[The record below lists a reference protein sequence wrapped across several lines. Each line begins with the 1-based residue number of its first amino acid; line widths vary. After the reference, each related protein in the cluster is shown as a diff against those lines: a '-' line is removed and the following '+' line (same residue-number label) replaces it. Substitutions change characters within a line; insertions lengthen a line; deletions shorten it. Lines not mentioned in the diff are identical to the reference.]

1 MTVTPWSD
9 AAKAIAGIA
18 FGNPEMRSKQDQLDL
33 EKQKVDIQN
42 KQYMLEEALNP
53 AKIGQ
58 AEAAANYN
66 NAQAKTE
73 ATALLLKQMELEGWN
88 NLKGRREGF
97 GNPPVPSA
105 PAMPE
110 FNPYNVGPQGQ
121 GNNPAMVMPYDQI
134 QPLDLGPGGAGDIP
148 VPKGPPPP
156 TMPMNLESLGADAF
170 GAPPPPPPANE
181 FNDLIANLTAPP
193 EAPTPAAPTSMLSP
207 DVIDLLMSKA
217 LPGQNIGDFLLA
229 QEAFNA
235 NQGVT
240 DPNKRIL
247 NAAAGRGT
255 FASPDQVTAQAMG
268 STLPTARLSELGVQN
283 MGTANMKDY
292 EKTLTDP
299 NYGPFLANQNAGTET
314 TISYDA
320 NGKPIVTMGKGRG
333 NKPLTEVQG
342 KNRTTANALREPL
355 AIVEK
360 MNAEGYEPNWAD
372 YTLFTQSLDSPMGA
386 SLAIPNMSPEGQRYY
401 GAFAPIAASIANQL
415 SGQGMSDKEQRR
427 RLLAT
432 IAIPNEDKIARQLK
446 FTTMRSY
453 FQSADEI
460 GNPNKQEPQTNTSAT
475 ATEDPTGLVDQSPT
489 AAAASQ
495 QVEMEDANGNR
506 ALVEIAPDGSQRIIK
521 ELP

>member
-1 MTVTPWSD
+1 MTMNQWTQ

-18 FGNPEMRSKQDQLDL
+18 FGDPETRAKQDQLDL

-53 AKIGQ
+53 AKISQ
-58 AEAAANYN
+58 AEAAAAYN

-88 NLKGRREGF
+88 NLKGRRDGF
-97 GNPPVPSA
+97 GNPPVPSV

-156 TMPMNLESLGADAF
+156 TMPMNLESLGADVF
-170 GAPPPPPPANE
+170 GTPPPENE

-193 EAPTPAAPTSMLSP
+193 AAPTPAAPTSMLTP
-207 DVIDLLMSKA
+207 DVVDLLMSKS
-217 LPGQNIGDFLLA
+217 LSGQNIGDFILA

-240 DPNKRIL
+240 DPNKRIM

-255 FASPDQVTAQAMG
+255 FVSPDQVTAQAMG

-299 NYGPFLANQNAGTET
+299 KYGTFLAEQNAGTQT
-314 TISYDA
+314 TVSYDA
-320 NGKPIVTMGKGRG
+320 NGKPIVTMGKGG

-360 MNAEGYEPNWAD
+360 MNAEGYEPNWTD

-415 SGQGMSDKEQRR
+415 SGQGMSDQEQRR

-460 GNPNKQEPQTNTSAT
+460 GNPNRQEPQTNTSAT
-475 ATEDPTGLVDQSPT
+475 ATEDPTGLVDQSAPV
-489 AAAASQ
+489 Q
-495 QVEMEDANGNR
+495 IQDDAGYE
-506 ALVEIAPDGSQRIIK
+506 ALPSGTTFIAPDGTTRIK
-521 ELP
+521 P

>member
-1 MTVTPWSD
+1 MTMNQWTDS
-9 AAKAIAGIA
+9 AKAFAGILL
-18 FGNPEMRSKQDQLDL
+18 GNP
-33 EKQKVDIQN
+33 DIQAKYQEQEN
-42 KQYMLEEALNP
+42 AADKVKIEKDRLLLEQALNP
-53 AKIGQ
+53 AKISQ
-58 AEAAANYN
+58 AEAAAAYN

-73 ATALLLKQMELEGWN
+73 ATALLLKQMELEGWS
-88 NLKGRREGF
+88 NLKGRRDGF
-97 GNPPVPSA
+97 GNPPVPSV

-170 GAPPPPPPANE
+170 GAPPPPPENE

-193 EAPTPAAPTSMLSP
+193 AAPTPAAPTSMLSP

-217 LPGQNIGDFLLA
+217 LPGQNIGDFILA

-240 DPNKRIL
+240 DPNKRIM

-255 FASPDQVTAQAMG
+255 FVSPDQVTAQAMG

-320 NGKPIVTMGKGRG
+320 NGKPIVTMGKGGKPPTEAQGKYSIAANQLARPIKYLESIG
-333 NKPLTEVQG
+333 DFVPNDKDYYIAKTILDKPLTAP
-342 KNRTTANALREPL
+342 TAVR
-355 AIVEK
+355 
-360 MNAEGYEPNWAD
+360 
-372 YTLFTQSLDSPMGA
+372 
-386 SLAIPNMSPEGQRYY
+386 NMSPEAQRYFQ
-401 GAFAPIAASIANQL
+401 AMKPIVAQSIFLQ
-415 SGQGMSDKEQRR
+415 SGQ
-427 RLLAT
+427 A
-432 IAIPNEDKIARQLK
+432 
-446 FTTMRSY
+446 
-453 FQSADEI
+453 
-460 GNPNKQEPQTNTSAT
+460 
-475 ATEDPTGLVDQSPT
+475 ATEGEVMRKTLELTAVPGEDVEVTRMKRLAKQDLFDTVKGLGAPALPGTPLGAAGAVISPSEVTDPTGIVDQPAAPEIT
-489 AAAASQ
+489 ATGPKG
-495 QVEMEDANGNR
+495 EKIILRNGQW
-506 ALVEIAPDGSQRIIK
+506 EPM
-521 ELP
+521 